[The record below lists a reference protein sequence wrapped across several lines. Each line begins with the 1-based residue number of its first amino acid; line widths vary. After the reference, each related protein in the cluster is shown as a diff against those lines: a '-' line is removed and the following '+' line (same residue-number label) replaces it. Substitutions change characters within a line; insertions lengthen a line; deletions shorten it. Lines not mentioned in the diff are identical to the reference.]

1 VYRIKRRRS
10 KRYNV
15 LVQESKGVDEDW
27 MKKWKVHIHESGKI
41 TFLCVYDGLTFLKR
55 VSQVHLQ

>member
-1 VYRIKRRRS
+1 MYRIKRRRS

-41 TFLCVYDGLTFLKR
+41 TFLCVYDLGTT
-55 VSQVHLQ
+55 VSPF